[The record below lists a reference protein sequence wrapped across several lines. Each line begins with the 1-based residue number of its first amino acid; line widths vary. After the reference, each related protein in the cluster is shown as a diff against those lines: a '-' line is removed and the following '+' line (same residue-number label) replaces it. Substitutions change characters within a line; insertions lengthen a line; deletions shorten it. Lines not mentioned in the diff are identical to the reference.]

1 MMLAVVS
8 CCNAGI
14 EIKLHCIKNALPTID
29 TTLNWAYRRES
40 IVGVGT
46 ATVVIV
52 IN

>member
-1 MMLAVVS
+1 MLAVGS
-8 CCNAGI
+8 CNAGI
-14 EIKLHCIKNALPTID
+14 EIKLHGIKNALPTID
-29 TTLNWAYRRES
+29 TTLNWAYCRES